1 MEYIIMFI
9 SHIIKTAEYF
19 AATGG
24 FPEIPLEQLPAVV
37 EAFIFNVVKLAEIY
51 ASMF

>member
-9 SHIIKTAEYF
+9 FHIIKTAEYF
-19 AATGG
+19 AISGL
-24 FPEIPLEQLPAVV
+24 PEIPLEQLPAAV
-37 EAFIFNVVKLAEIY
+37 EGFIFNVIKLAEIY

>member
-9 SHIIKTAEYF
+9 SHIIKTAAYI
-19 AATGG
+19 AAAG
-24 FPEIPLEQLPAVV
+24 FPEIPLEQLPAAA

-51 ASMF
+51 VSML

>member
-9 SHIIKTAEYF
+9 LHTIKSAAYF
-19 AATGG
+19 AAAG
-24 FPEIPLEQLPAVV
+24 FPKIPLEQLPAAA

-51 ASMF
+51 ASML